1 MLIPFLRVLFGQ
13 ENAVIAKPDV
23 GFSSASINDWLN
35 YYLSQII
42 EKHGAEKALLFVSI
56 FVVLM
61 ILFKNVLFY
70 LAKHVLVPVRN
81 GVIRDMRNQIYKK
94 ILDLPLSYFSEEK
107 KGDIMSKMTND
118 LKEIEWTIMTSIE
131 MIIGNPLTIFVY
143 IGTLILMSP
152 HLTLF
157 VLILIPVSGILIGT
171 IGRSLRKAS
180 RKAQDQ
186 IGILLSKID
195 ETLSGLRIIKAF
207 TAEKFVYKGFI
218 NENEAYNKTMNKV
231 YRKNYLASPVSEF
244 LGIFMLA
251 IVMLY
256 GGMLVLNNQGELSP
270 EAFIAYIAVFS
281 QIIPPAK
288 ALSTAYYNVQKGTA
302 SIDRINVILNADN
315 KIIEKENAA
324 ELTNFNSE
332 IQFVN
337 VNFSYEQTPVLKN
350 INLTVKKGQTIA
362 LVGQSGSG
370 KSTLVDLIPR
380 FYDLEEGTILIDGID
395 IKDIKIKNLRNL
407 MGNVNQEPI
416 LFNDTIKNN
425 ITFGTENIEDER
437 IIEAAKIAN
446 AHEFIIQT
454 ESEYETGIGDRG
466 SKLSGGQRQRLSI
479 ARAVLKNPPIMI
491 LDEATSALDTESEK
505 LVQEALFNLMKNRT
519 SIVIAH
525 RLSTIKNAD
534 LICVLHKGEIVE
546 QGTHDQLIE
555 LNGNYKKLYELQIF

>member
-1 MLIPFLRVLFGQ
+1 
-13 ENAVIAKPDV
+13 
-23 GFSSASINDWLN
+23 
-35 YYLSQII
+35 
-42 EKHGAEKALLFVSI
+42 
-56 FVVLM
+56 
-61 ILFKNVLFY
+61 
-70 LAKHVLVPVRN
+70 
-81 GVIRDMRNQIYKK
+81 
-94 ILDLPLSYFSEEK
+94 
-107 KGDIMSKMTND
+107 
-118 LKEIEWTIMTSIE
+118 
-131 MIIGNPLTIFVY
+131 
-143 IGTLILMSP
+143 MSP